1 MLPPKL
7 PSGGA
12 KEPLPGGAEKDTTS
26 PTGSICTLLAAP
38 TTGARPMAIAEVNW
52 PMAEACPEVRAPK
65 EEDVA
70 TGVPWGRAGG
80 GDANLGGALRG
91 DICTAAESCTVG

>member
-12 KEPLPGGAEKDTTS
+12 KELLPGGAEKDTTS
-26 PTGSICTLLAAP
+26 PAGSICTLLAAP
-38 TTGARPMAIAEVNW
+38 TTGAKPRAIAEVNW
-52 PMAEACPEVRAPK
+52 PMACPEARAPK

-70 TGVPWGRAGG
+70 TGAP
-80 GDANLGGALRG
+80 
-91 DICTAAESCTVG
+91 